1 MKTRTV
7 IDTATSDIVD
17 NVFGAEIEDDFIVA
31 EDTESYEIIAKHF
44 GVSVTL
50 VREIAS
56 GFEYLSESIK
66 ENISKDLRD
75 IWKRLDGLEK

>member
-1 MKTRTV
+1 METRTV
-7 IDTATSDIVD
+7 IDTATSDIID
-17 NVFGAEIEDDFIVA
+17 SVFGAEIEDDFIIA
-31 EDTESYEIIAKHF
+31 ENTESYAILAEYF
-44 GVSVTL
+44 EVSVEL

-66 ENISKDLRD
+66 KNISKDLRD